1 MLEQLQTWWQNTTPE
16 IKAAVQEGGWLL
28 LALVGGYFVG
38 SVVARAL
45 RAKNFDAA
53 VRLSTSSLGANQ
65 HEFTPT
71 WAAGMLVR
79 LTVWAGAGSWLCH
92 RHGREDL
99 AATIGMVINRTWAFA
114 AIVLAALTVA
124 SLLAR
129 RLMEC
134 LHGPAKP
141 DAWGRNGNGNGNGN
155 GAQRWDAA
163 GAVGAGVYLVV
174 VLLALLFTADV
185 FDWPLTRT
193 SALALWEF
201 AQHLLVAVAALFI
214 GALGARWA
222 RDLATGDGA
231 ATPEKRAGQYTAVGI
246 MAGTTV
252 LAVLVLLSGAGV
264 LIALTTLAVLGVLL
278 WLGRGHLPDVVA
290 GLQLRAQKVREVY
303 LDGEAWQVSQVGF
316 LTTQVCRAGEFCR
329 ARNRLVLEARM
340 HAAPARAASR

>member
-53 VRLSTSSLGANQ
+53 VRLSSSSPGANQ

-79 LTVWAGAGSWLCH
+79 LTAWAAAGSWLAH

-99 AATIGMVINRTWAFA
+99 AATIGMVINRSWAFA

-141 DAWGRNGNGNGNGN
+141 GGDAWARNGN

-222 RDLATGDGA
+222 RDLATADGA

-264 LIALTTLAVLGVLL
+264 LIALTTLAVLAVLL

-290 GLQLRAQKVREVY
+290 GLQLRTQKVREVN
-303 LDGEAWQVSQVGF
+303 LDGEAWQVSQVGL

>member
-1 MLEQLQTWWQNTTPE
+1 
-16 IKAAVQEGGWLL
+16 
-28 LALVGGYFVG
+28 
-38 SVVARAL
+38 
-45 RAKNFDAA
+45 
-53 VRLSTSSLGANQ
+53 
-65 HEFTPT
+65 
-71 WAAGMLVR
+71 
-79 LTVWAGAGSWLCH
+79 
-92 RHGREDL
+92 
-99 AATIGMVINRTWAFA
+99 MVINRTWAFA

-141 DAWGRNGNGNGNGN
+141 EAWGRNGNGNGN

-222 RDLATGDGA
+222 RDLASGEGA
-231 ATPEKRAGQYTAVGI
+231 VTPEKRAGQYTAVGI
-246 MAGTTV
+246 MGGTTV

-264 LIALTTLAVLGVLL
+264 LIVM
-278 WLGRGHLPDVVA
+278 
-290 GLQLRAQKVREVY
+290 
-303 LDGEAWQVSQVGF
+303 
-316 LTTQVCRAGEFCR
+316 CRT
-329 ARNRLVLEARM
+329 
-340 HAAPARAASR
+340 